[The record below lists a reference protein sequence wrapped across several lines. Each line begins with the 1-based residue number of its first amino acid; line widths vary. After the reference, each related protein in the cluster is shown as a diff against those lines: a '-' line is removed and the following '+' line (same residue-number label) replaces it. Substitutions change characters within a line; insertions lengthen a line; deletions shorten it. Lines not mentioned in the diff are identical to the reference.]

1 MTDGTDPQVRGWCP
15 GALRPM
21 ASGDG
26 LVVRVRPRFARL
38 TAAQGQGLCTLV
50 LRYGDGGLEMTN
62 RANLQIYGVAA
73 ADHPALLDGLRALDL
88 LDADET
94 LEGRRNVL
102 VAPDHAEGDL
112 THRLTAALYAALLDL
127 PELPAKVGFAVDTG
141 PAPVLTNDPADFRFE
156 MSAQGPILRAD
167 GTDKGLP
174 VTGEEAIPKLISLA
188 TLFAT
193 TRTPGQRR
201 ARAWTAAGGL
211 PDAWQT
217 TPPLSSPHPS
227 SWRKYLGGPGA
238 APPAGRPG
246 ASRDDPEG
254 YAAPFGRIEATDLA
268 ELLTRS
274 GASAFTVTPWRLL
287 LLHGGQRVDHPGF
300 ITDPDDPLLTVSAC
314 RGAPFCPQATV
325 ETRELARR
333 LAPHVRDLHVSG
345 CAKGCARATPA
356 SVTVTGR
363 DGAYDLGQG
372 CAGETPRLSGLTADA
387 LIQDL
392 TRP

>member
-38 TAAQGQGLCTLV
+38 TAAQGQGLCTLA

-112 THRLTAALYAALLDL
+112 THRLTAALYAALPDL

-141 PAPVLTNDPADFRFE
+141 PAPVLTNDPADFRLE
-156 MSAQGPILRAD
+156 MSTRGPILRTDGAD
-167 GTDKGLP
+167 RGLP
-174 VTGEEAIPKLISLA
+174 VAEGDAIPKLVALS
-188 TLFAT
+188 TLFAE
-193 TRTPGQRR
+193 TRAPDQRR
-201 ARAWTAAGGL
+201 ARAWAAAGGL
-211 PDAWQT
+211 PDRWQT
-217 TPPLSSPHPS
+217 THPLPS
-227 SWRKYLGGPGA
+227 SWPKYLGGPGA
-238 APPAGRPG
+238 EPPAGRPG
-246 ASRDDPEG
+246 ARRDETTG
-254 YAAPFGRIEATDLA
+254 YAAPFGRIAAESLADLLA
-268 ELLTRS
+268 RS
-274 GASAFTVTPWRLL
+274 GATALTVTPWRLF
-287 LLHGGQRVDHPGF
+287 LLHGGRPVDHPDF

-325 ETRELARR
+325 ETRGLARR

-372 CAGETPRLSGLTADA
+372 CAGDTPRLSGLTADA